1 MLGGAV
7 GDALGA
13 PVEFHSRSEILE
25 RFGEPGIRDFAP
37 AYGRLGAITDDT
49 QMALFCAEGMLRA
62 YVRASLR
69 GIGPVYSSVT
79 SHAYLRWLLTQGTRH
94 RLLDGPGQDGAS
106 GWLMQ
111 RPELFHERAPGNT
124 CLAALTEMASF
135 GAPARNDSK
144 GCGAVMRVAPIGLLL
159 AHAPDSKGF
168 DERVF
173 DRGVEDAAL
182 THGHPSGQLPAGFL
196 ALLIALLAKGHALT
210 EAIARA
216 RAVLSARASSAETL
230 TLVDRA
236 VALAATAPNDPSVV
250 AALGEG
256 WVAEEALAI
265 SLYSAAGASSFE
277 SAVVLAVNH
286 DGDSDSTGAITGNI
300 LGTLLG
306 EPAIPLRWLAALEAR
321 DVIEQIAEDLAIV
334 PNGDFDAGDGSE
346 RSQALLERYPPW

>member
-13 PVEFHSRSEILE
+13 PVEFNARSEILK
-25 RFGEPGIRDFAP
+25 RFGESGIRDFAM
-37 AYGRLGAITDDT
+37 AYGRTGAITDDT

-62 YVRASLR
+62 HVRAVLR
-69 GIGPVYSSVT
+69 GIGPVYASVT

-106 GWLMQ
+106 GWLVQ
-111 RPELFHERAPGNT
+111 QPELFHKRAPGNT
-124 CLAALTEMASF
+124 CIAALTSMPSY

-159 AHAPDSKGF
+159 AHASESKGF

-196 ALLIALLAKGHALT
+196 ALLIALLAKGHGLA

-216 RAVLSARASSAETL
+216 RAALSARASSAETL
-230 TLVDRA
+230 TLADRA
-236 VALAATAPNDPSVV
+236 VTLANAAPNDPSAL

-265 SLYSAAGASSFE
+265 GLYCAVGASSFE

-306 EPAIPLRWLAALEAR
+306 ESAIPRRWLAVLEAR
-321 DVIEQIAEDLAIV
+321 DIIERIAEDLATV
-334 PNGDFDAGDGSE
+334 PNGDFDADDGSE
-346 RSQALLERYPPW
+346 RTRALLERYPPW